1 MGNVEGKQKV
11 GDTGE
16 NAQSLQREDRWQVS
30 RNDGCHD
37 NGWST
42 DDSKLAWV

>member
-1 MGNVEGKQKV
+1 MHSLFKEKTGNRLAEMM
-11 GDTGE
+11 DAT
-16 NAQSLQREDRWQVS
+16 
-30 RNDGCHD
+30 D